1 MRRKDREMSE
11 EFAYM
16 VAEKCEWA
24 VFAMIDTEGEPYCV
38 PITIALDGKTVY
50 FHSGPEGHKV
60 EALRNNSAVCISCVG
75 DTYRTPDKF
84 TTEFESA
91 IIRGKAELVES
102 EEEQIHGLRLI
113 CQRHTPTNMDE
124 FDAMV
129 KKSLFRTCVW
139 KVEVESITGKRKKY
153 DKDGVEMKFGRS
165 E

>member
-1 MRRKDREMSE
+1 MRRKDREMPE

-24 VFAMIDTEGEPYCV
+24 VFAMIDTEGMPYCV

-50 FHSGPEGHKV
+50 FHSGPQGHKV
-60 EALRNNSAVCISCVG
+60 DALMNNNAVCISCVG

-91 IIRGKAELVES
+91 IIRGKAIKVES
-102 EEEQIHGLRLI
+102 DEEKIHGLRLI
-113 CQRHTPTNMDE
+113 SQRHTPTNMHQFDE
-124 FDAMV
+124 MI
-129 KKSLFRTCVW
+129 KMSLFRTDVW
-139 KVEVESITGKRKKY
+139 KVEIEEITGKRKKY
-153 DKDGVEMKFGRS
+153 DKDGKEMKFGRM